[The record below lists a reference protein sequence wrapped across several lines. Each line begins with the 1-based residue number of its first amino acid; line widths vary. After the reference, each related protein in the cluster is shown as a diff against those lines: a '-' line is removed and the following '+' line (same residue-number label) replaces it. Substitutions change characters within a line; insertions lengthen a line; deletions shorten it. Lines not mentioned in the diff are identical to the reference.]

1 MRIENAKIIYP
12 DRIEEGAV
20 RVEGEKIAE
29 INPRPQREEEV
40 VDAQGMYLSPGFID
54 IHIHGAGGRDIM
66 EGSEEAVNVVAKAI
80 AAHGTTSFVPT
91 TMTEDGGAIRKAVA
105 LVSRMKNKR
114 TEGANVLGI
123 HLEGPFVNPKKLG
136 AQNPK
141 YARLPSVEAVRDMIG
156 GYEASVLTVT
166 LAPELPGSIP
176 VIRYLAAQGIH
187 VSMGHTDADYG
198 TAMEAIK
205 AGVSHAT
212 HLYNAMSPLRHRDP
226 GVVAAVFESGIT
238 TEFIADG
245 IHIDYPALRIAM
257 RQKGTDAICL
267 ITDAMMGCTMP
278 EGKYMLGGQEVWL
291 AEGMAKLRDGTFAG
305 TLLTLDEA
313 VRQLKDHTEYPLY
326 EIVKMAT
333 WNPAR
338 YCGVE
343 DRKGRIAAG
352 YDADFLLFDDN
363 IAMKKVVIGGKCVFS
378 PKNRWINP

>member
-29 INPRPQREEEV
+29 INPCPQREEEV

-91 TMTEDGGAIRKAVA
+91 TMTEDAGAIRKAVA

-378 PKNRWINP
+378 PKNRRINP

>member
-29 INPRPQREEEV
+29 INPCPQREEEV

-91 TMTEDGGAIRKAVA
+91 TMTEAAGAIRKAVA

-141 YARLPSVEAVRDMIG
+141 YARLPSVEAVQDMIG

-291 AEGMAKLRDGTFAG
+291 ADGMAKLRDGTFAG

-352 YDADFLLFDDN
+352 YDADFLLFDED
-363 IAMKKVVIGGKCVFS
+363 ISVRQVVIGGKTLLFA
-378 PKNRWINP
+378 KNQ

>member
-20 RVEGEKIAE
+20 RVEGKKIAE
-29 INPRPQREEEV
+29 INPCPQREEEV

-91 TMTEDGGAIRKAVA
+91 TMTEDAGDIRKAVA

-352 YDADFLLFDDN
+352 YDADFLLFDED
-363 IAMKKVVIGGKCVFS
+363 ISVRQVVIGGKTLLFA
-378 PKNRWINP
+378 KNQ

>member
-29 INPRPQREEEV
+29 INPCPQREEEV

-141 YARLPSVEAVRDMIG
+141 YARLPSVEAVQDMIG

-212 HLYNAMSPLRHRDP
+212 HLYNAMSPLWHRDP

-352 YDADFLLFDDN
+352 YDADFLLFDED
-363 IAMKKVVIGGKCVFS
+363 ISVRQVVIGGKTLLFA
-378 PKNRWINP
+378 KNQ